1 MSSTSF
7 CRTALLA
14 CLMVAVVFTV
24 ASPVWAQ
31 KDTLKIDYFANMHGD
46 ANKDAT
52 LRVTNPGT
60 SGGNL
65 CVNVYVFSPDQQLNE
80 CCSCFLSP
88 DGLRTFSVNN
98 DLTSNPLTG
107 RIPKTGVIKMI
118 SSPAANGCN
127 AASVSPVAA
136 VRAWATH
143 LQNAGPGP
151 ALQVTEGESQDA
163 TLSAAELASVT
174 ANCAFIQQQGS
185 GSGICTC
192 GTGD

>member
-1 MSSTSF
+1 MSSN
-7 CRTALLA
+7 CRKMLLA
-14 CLMVAVVFTV
+14 CLALGLIFALTAPVF
-24 ASPVWAQ
+24 AQ
-31 KDTLKIDYFANMHGD
+31 KDTLKIDYFSNLNTG
-46 ANKDAT
+46 NGKDST

-88 DGLRTFSVNN
+88 DGLRTFSVTN

-107 RIPKTGVIKMI
+107 RIPHTGVIKMI

-127 AASVSPVAA
+127 AAAVAPVAA
-136 VRAWATH
+136 IRAWATH

-151 ALQVTEGESQDA
+151 AVQVTEGESQDA

-174 ANCAFIQQQGS
+174 TNCAFIQNQGS
-185 GSGICTC
+185 GSGICSC

>member
-1 MSSTSF
+1 MSST
-7 CRTALLA
+7 CRSMLLT
-14 CLMVAVVFTV
+14 CLAVTVILAVA
-24 ASPVWAQ
+24 APVWAQ
-31 KDTLKIDYFANMHGD
+31 KDTLKIDYFANMNIDRG
-46 ANKDAT
+46 KDAT

-88 DGLRTFSVNN
+88 DGLRTFSVTN
-98 DLTSNPLTG
+98 DLTTNPLTG
-107 RIPKTGVIKMI
+107 HIPHTGVIKMI

-127 AASVSPVAA
+127 AASVTPVAA

-143 LQNAGPGP
+143 LQISGPGP
-151 ALQVTEGESQDA
+151 AIQVTEGESQDA

-174 ANCAFIQQQGS
+174 SNCAFIQNQGS